1 MRCFY
6 WGITGWITA
15 WYRGST
21 ASGQKTLQGLVQPAK
36 SLLSSVLSNRLYLSC
51 LTHMRTP
58 STPHT
63 PSSASC
69 PQGEGAGVS
78 GPGASPSVPL
88 LLDCTLHKTKQ
99 KGYCTWS
106 ASAAIIISFFMLHI
120 CLILK
125 ILFFY
130 SSYCYFYSS
139 SFVFLVTEEEKR
151 HLRSTACPLHKTE
164 IDNKNLC
171 IFHMWMIERAVKH
184 QKSLF
189 SSLKLL

>member
-6 WGITGWITA
+6 RGITGWITA

-21 ASGQKTLQGLVQPAK
+21 ASGQKTLQSLVQPAK

-88 LLDCTLHKTKQ
+88 PLDCTLHKTTQ

-106 ASAAIIISFFMLHI
+106 ASAAIIISFIMQHI
-120 CLILK
+120 CFILK
-125 ILFFY
+125 NTVFLFFILL
-130 SSYCYFYSS
+130 
-139 SFVFLVTEEEKR
+139 FLFFLFCFLGNRGREKVSEVNC
-151 HLRSTACPLHKTE
+151 LPFA
-164 IDNKNLC
+164 
-171 IFHMWMIERAVKH
+171 
-184 QKSLF
+184 
-189 SSLKLL
+189 